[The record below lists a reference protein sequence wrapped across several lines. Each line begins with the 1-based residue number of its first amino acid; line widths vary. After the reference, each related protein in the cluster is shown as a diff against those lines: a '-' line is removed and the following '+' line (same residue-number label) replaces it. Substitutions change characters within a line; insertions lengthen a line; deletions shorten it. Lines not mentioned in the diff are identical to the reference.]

1 MELSLDV
8 WSSETRPDGKLK
20 MTAHI
25 IRAVRGKKLKKKGGG
40 ELIMSGTNILVNSSR
55 KQQSPKFHLSF

>member
-25 IRAVRGKKLKKKGGG
+25 IRAVRGKMTAHIIRAVRGKKLKKKGGG
-40 ELIMSGTNILVNSSR
+40 GPDNVR
-55 KQQSPKFHLSF
+55 

>member
-25 IRAVRGKKLKKKGGG
+25 IRAVRGKKLKKGGG
-40 ELIMSGTNILVNSSR
+40 GADNVR
-55 KQQSPKFHLSF
+55 YKHPGKQ